1 MIHDIIELLRKLCS
15 AGMPSVF
22 SYEQEHSMLEGN
34 ECRVE
39 DSKPI
44 AVMCNMGSMLNWNG
58 YPLVKTPPR
67 SVPIN
72 NNGNT

>member
-22 SYEQEHSMLEGN
+22 SYEQEHGMLEGN

-44 AVMCNMGSMLNWNG
+44 AVMCDTACSTGMDT
-58 YPLVKTPPR
+58 PLLRHLPVA
-67 SVPIN
+67 SQ
-72 NNGNT
+72 